1 MADKGTVSTDSAS
14 GQVLD
19 VQKTG
24 TGLFMHVVQVE
35 EGSFCL
41 GDTVQQKVY
50 KLVRYPIMRNH
61 TAAHLLQ
68 AALRQVLGDHVHQ
81 AGQLVTAPSLRFD
94 FSHFEAMTQDQI
106 HQVENLVNQKIF
118 EAIPVTVEEMPIE
131 EARKTGAMAL
141 FGEKYGDTVRV
152 VSVDDFSKEFCG
164 GTHVTNTA
172 HIGLF
177 KIVSEGS
184 VAAGVRR
191 IEAVTGN
198 YILELLQHNTYTLHQ
213 AAKALKLNNPEELV
227 DKCAALT
234 AELKEAKAE
243 VARLNAQLA
252 QSSFAKVLN
261 DSLQE
266 VDGIQY
272 TTMMLE
278 NMDLNALKDSTAQ
291 MRDHHPDLVFV
302 AANIADGKGNLI
314 CVVGD
319 NAKKRGLKAGN
330 IVREVAKLTGGKGGG
345 RPDQAMA
352 GVGDVTKVDEALLQL
367 KDVIAG
373 QLG

>member
-1 MADKGTVSTDSAS
+1 M
-14 GQVLD
+14 
-19 VQKTG
+19 
-24 TGLFMHVVQVE
+24 
-35 EGSFCL
+35 
-41 GDTVQQKVY
+41 
-50 KLVRYPIMRNH
+50 
-61 TAAHLLQ
+61 
-68 AALRQVLGDHVHQ
+68 
-81 AGQLVTAPSLRFD
+81 
-94 FSHFEAMTQDQI
+94 
-106 HQVENLVNQKIF
+106 
-118 EAIPVTVEEMPIE
+118 
-131 EARKTGAMAL
+131 
-141 FGEKYGDTVRV
+141 
-152 VSVDDFSKEFCG
+152 
-164 GTHVTNTA
+164 
-172 HIGLF
+172 F

-252 QSSFAKVLN
+252 QNSFAKVLN